1 VRLRIEVIVRVNI
14 AALLATQGIISLLP
28 KNDCYMSRLHGI
40 PRSNNNNNSVHTG
53 GQVAHPSMRDSSALS
68 PSSTSSPLLPCSNLR
83 PRLTRSSSDNHALTQ
98 CKLPAA
104 LRFKQSSYDCSSWF
118 TKTETQRVCSSRRD
132 IAFVAKIPSSSTMAS
147 IQDLSREQSFL
158 ASECDTP
165 PGSRSFE

>member
-1 VRLRIEVIVRVNI
+1 MIVTCPDYMEYQEATTTVCTLAARWHIPACEIPPPHLRAQPPLLRI
-14 AALLATQGIISLLP
+14 Q
-28 KNDCYMSRLHGI
+28 
-40 PRSNNNNNSVHTG
+40 
-53 GQVAHPSMRDSSALS
+53 
-68 PSSTSSPLLPCSNLR
+68 TSSPLLPCSNLR

-118 TKTETQRVCSSRRD
+118 TKTETQRVCTSRRD